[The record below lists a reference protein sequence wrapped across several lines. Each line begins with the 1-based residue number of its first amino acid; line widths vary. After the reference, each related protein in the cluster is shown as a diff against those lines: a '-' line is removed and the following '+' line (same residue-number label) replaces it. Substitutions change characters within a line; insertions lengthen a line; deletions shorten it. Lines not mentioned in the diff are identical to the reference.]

1 MSFIGIIRYY
11 SRFVKSLADV
21 AMPLTALLKKDVKFP
36 QAWGEAQD
44 KAVELIKMAF
54 SKPGLVLARF
64 DPSKPI
70 LLQTDASAV
79 ALGAVISH
87 YEVDQNGK
95 RTNERP
101 ICFSSKGMN
110 KHQLNYSVTEKEGL
124 AVVWA
129 TDLYRSMLVGRHF
142 ILETDHSALRQL
154 LTTRD
159 PAGRLC
165 RWMLK
170 LQELDMDIF
179 HKKGRDHIPA
189 DFMTRDG
196 ADLNEPPPQTLTMSK
211 IPEEFARLSLDDPIL
226 AFLDFYKT
234 NNYFGDQIPHN
245 HPHRS
250 EIKQWVKKVAPHA
263 NKNPDGAWE
272 MEKIVST
279 SPGIYSRTRIRLVP
293 QGLTN
298 EVISTCHNSGMAGHQ
313 SKSRTYEMLKE
324 GYSWPLMRSQIF
336 TFVDHCEVC
345 QGYNM
350 PRTSKEVG
358 EYPDPG
364 APFRVVAFDFI
375 GPLGDKKKTSSF
387 KHILTVID
395 LFTRFVFLIPC
406 KSTSSR
412 EVIAAFRDR
421 IIPLTGVPL
430 ICQSDQEGSFSSAKF
445 KAFCDDIGMCQ
456 KPCPQGSSNS
466 NGCVERCNRSVQ
478 TYLKKMLGEKN
489 WEKWPQYLGLVEFIM
504 RNSRREDINLSPA
517 EILFGF
523 RCRGPYSNSL

>member
-1 MSFIGIIRYY
+1 MWNFD
-11 SRFVKSLADV
+11 SLSQV
-21 AMPLTALLKKDVKFP
+21 RLM
-36 QAWGEAQD
+36 Q
-44 KAVELIKMAF
+44 
-54 SKPGLVLARF
+54 
-64 DPSKPI
+64 PI
-70 LLQTDASAV
+70 S
-79 ALGAVISH
+79 
-87 YEVDQNGK
+87 
-95 RTNERP
+95 
-101 ICFSSKGMN
+101 
-110 KHQLNYSVTEKEGL
+110 
-124 AVVWA
+124 
-129 TDLYRSMLVGRHF
+129 
-142 ILETDHSALRQL
+142 
-154 LTTRD
+154 D
-159 PAGRLC
+159 PATEIGR
-165 RWMLK
+165 RIK
-170 LQELDMDIF
+170 
-179 HKKGRDHIPA
+179 
-189 DFMTRDG
+189 
-196 ADLNEPPPQTLTMSK
+196 
-211 IPEEFARLSLDDPIL
+211 PEEFARLSLDDPIL

-523 RCRGPYSNSL
+523 RCRGPYSNSLSSPVNALTPLQLWTMSRREYRRLRSEADQAQRAKIKEQTASTTRPESKFKPGELVRRRIKDSRSKKGLPRKWWPQWSETYRVLDYPSWGRYVCLRTDPLPIRIAILDERNMKKAFLPDRG